1 MSNANV
7 WSSENLCLC
16 SGCNVCEPGEG
27 ECNTATSD
35 EDWPLCDACY
45 DFDNN
50 ESPCDSWDGTEKTIG
65 VLCDDCRGI
74 NEDTQDGAGYCPTC
88 ENGSYAYTDEAGC
101 NDCDGWVYI
110 GEVCESCGLK
120 GWATRDTDDGL
131 ICDDCGGKDGAH
143 YSDCRVY
150 A

>member
-1 MSNANV
+1 MTCDCV
-7 WSSENLCLC
+7 ICDCE
-16 SGCNVCEPGEG
+16 GCPSCDVPNGNCMR
-27 ECNTATSD
+27 ATSQH
-35 EDWPLCDACY
+35 DWPLCDACY
-45 DFDNN
+45 DYDNMDY
-50 ESPCDSWDGTEKTIG
+50 ESAAD
-65 VLCDDCRGI
+65 
-74 NEDTQDGAGYCPTC
+74 
-88 ENGSYAYTDEAGC
+88 DEAGC

-110 GEVCESCGLK
+110 GDVCESCGLK